1 MTTQP
6 GTDIAVRPVRRGDH
20 DRWRVLYAGYAQFY
34 RVPQSDEQAERV
46 WGWLHD
52 PDHTTEGLVAVDSD
66 DRPIGLAHFR
76 PFARPLSATVAGYL
90 DDLFV
95 DPDARGSG
103 AADALL
109 QELARIAAQRGWS
122 VLRWITADDNYR
134 ARGVY
139 DRYATRTG
147 WITYD
152 LLPALPESGT
162 EQTPLS

>member
-1 MTTQP
+1 VTTQP
-6 GTDIAVRPVRRGDH
+6 GSDPVVRPVRLDDH

-52 PDHTTEGLVAVDSD
+52 PEYPTEGLVVVDAD

-76 PFARPLSATVAGYL
+76 AFARPLSATVAGYL

-109 QELARIAAQRGWS
+109 QELARIAGQRGWS
-122 VLRWITADDNYR
+122 LVRWITADDNYR
-134 ARGVY
+134 ARGLY

-152 LLPALPESGT
+152 MPPGT
-162 EQTPLS
+162 SQR